1 MSQQSLRILKGLM
14 KGASFFSVIAATP
27 NGTMPRASGFVMNKQ
42 PIAAIF
48 DVDGTLLGG
57 ASMEVRFLNYLWRY
71 GELRVSDFTRLAAGI
86 FRTVAQGRPMIRA
99 NKAYLYNKP
108 LDHVRRL
115 AQDCFDQHIRHY
127 LLPKAVA
134 RVRWHQQQGHCV
146 VLVSGTLDLLLEP
159 LQQYL
164 NACSRIGTQIE
175 VAGNALLGKIEG
187 EQPYDK
193 GKAKTLLALNQ
204 FRNFDLTKSFAYGN
218 HFTDRH
224 LLGVV
229 GHPVATN
236 PDHRL
241 RTFAAKQGWM
251 IEEFGN

>member
-1 MSQQSLRILKGLM
+1 V
-14 KGASFFSVIAATP
+14 KGASFFSLIAATP
-27 NGTMPRASGFVMNKQ
+27 NGTVPRAVASGFFMNNQ

-57 ASMEVRFLNYLWRY
+57 ASMEVRFLQYLWRY
-71 GELRVSDFTRLAAGI
+71 GELRVSDITRLAAGI
-86 FRTVAQGRPMIRA
+86 FRTAAQGHSVLRA

-108 LDHVRRL
+108 LDHFRRL
-115 AQDCFDQHIRHY
+115 AQDCFDQHIRPH

-164 NACSRIGTQIE
+164 NACSRIGTKIE
-175 VAGNALLGKIEG
+175 TDGAALLGKIAG
-187 EQPYDK
+187 EHPYA
-193 GKAKTLLALNQ
+193 KAKVTTMLALNQ
-204 FRNFDLTKSFAYGN
+204 FRQFDLAKSFAYGN
-218 HFTDRH
+218 HFTDRF

-241 RTFAAKQGWM
+241 RTFAAKHGWM